1 MIIIRGSHTVVEV
14 SRYTSS
20 SSHLSYLSENTFSL
34 PEQRVIP
41 VGLPCAGLNLEWFF
55 GAWPITPFKD
65 YWYFKKGIREGRYG
79 SIDMPTQENSL
90 ITVDCPIRSKSIV
103 SLLCCLGC
111 WRLRMAWSRKPRG
124 SWCVFS

>member
-55 GAWPITPFKD
+55 
-65 YWYFKKGIREGRYG
+65 
-79 SIDMPTQENSL
+79 
-90 ITVDCPIRSKSIV
+90 
-103 SLLCCLGC
+103 
-111 WRLRMAWSRKPRG
+111 WRLADYDYTIQG
-124 SWCVFS
+124 LLVFQEGNSGREVWQY